1 MQNKTCIQEGRLL
14 FEFPDGWDVS
24 KYDQWSFYKNRFKD
38 CCNGNKGVDFLACS
52 SDNCLWLIEV
62 KDYRSDRR
70 TKEIYLWDEVAL
82 KTRDTLAGLVAAKMA
97 TDHSEHSLAQKSLM
111 TEKIRVVLHLE
122 QPATHSKLF
131 PRVFDL
137 SKVRQK
143 LRQILK
149 PIDAHPI
156 VTDLQNPNMVCWSV
170 SSVS

>member
-1 MQNKTCIQEGRLL
+1 MQRKKCIQEGRLL
-14 FEFPDGWDVS
+14 FEFPYGWEVS

-38 CCNGNKGVDFLACS
+38 CCNGNKGVDFVAFS
-52 SDNCLWLIEV
+52 SDKCLWLIEV
-62 KDYRSDRR
+62 KDYRNDRR

-97 TDHSEHSLAQKSLM
+97 TDHSEHGLAKELLKAA
-111 TEKIRVVLHLE
+111 KIRVVLHLE
-122 QPATHSKLF
+122 QPAMHTKLF

-149 PIDAHPI
+149 PIDAHPM
-156 VTDLQNPNMVCWSV
+156 VTEISHGNAAFWAV
-170 SSVS
+170 SSVP